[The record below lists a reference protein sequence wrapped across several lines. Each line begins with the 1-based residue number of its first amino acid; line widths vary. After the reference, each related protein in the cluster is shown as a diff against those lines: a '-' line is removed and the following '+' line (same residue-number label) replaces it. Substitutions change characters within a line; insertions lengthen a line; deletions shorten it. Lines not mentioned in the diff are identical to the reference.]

1 MNQIVTEV
9 FGGNVRKLEKLRG
22 QNLKRPPSRS
32 AIPQARKL
40 SGGLYNISNIIT
52 L

>member
-1 MNQIVTEV
+1 MNQRLTEV
-9 FGGNVRKLEKLRG
+9 FGGNVRKLEKLRV
-22 QNLKRPPSRS
+22 QVLKRPPSRS